1 MIFESNHPLIKNKLT
16 MLRDINTSH
25 KKFKELANEITMLL
39 AYEAL
44 KNIDTKEV
52 EVETPIEKTKGVEI
66 ASDLVIVPI
75 LRAGVGM
82 LDGILAL
89 VPTAR
94 TGFVGLYRDSKTKQP
109 VEYYSK
115 FPTGLDNPLVI
126 VIDPMLA
133 TGGSMVATI
142 DMLKE
147 KGFNN
152 FKVLTII
159 SSPEGIEEFNK
170 YHGEIDLYTG
180 NIDRCLN
187 ENKYI
192 LPGLG
197 DAGDRLFGTK

>member
-1 MIFESNHPLIKNKLT
+1 MNFESKHPLIKNKLT

-44 KNIDTKEV
+44 KDIETREV
-52 EVETPIEKTKGVEI
+52 DVETPIEKTSGVEI

-94 TGFVGLYRDSKTKQP
+94 TGFMGLYRDAKTKQP

-115 FPTGLDNPLVI
+115 FPTELENPLAI

-142 DMLKE
+142 DMLKK
-147 KGFNN
+147 KGFKK

-159 SSPEGIEEFNK
+159 SSPEGVKELNK
-170 YHGEIDLYTG
+170 YHPEIDLYTG

-187 ENKYI
+187 DNKYI

>member
-16 MLRDINTSH
+16 MLRDIKTSH

-44 KNIDTKEV
+44 KDIKTTVVDI
-52 EVETPIEKTKGVEI
+52 ETPIEKTQGVEI

-94 TGFVGLYRDSKTKQP
+94 TGFVGLYRDSKTKKP

-115 FPTGLDNPLVI
+115 FPTDLENPLAI

-133 TGGSMVATI
+133 TGGSMIATI

-152 FKVLTII
+152 IKVLTII